1 MSTQFVIIL
10 RKNSI
15 TTQTALPCMSQSLTE
30 ANCEDEDCK
39 YSGTKEY
46 FNRTPLLIAIDQGNR
61 EIVELL
67 IRNHADINF
76 ITTAGE
82 SAFGLAL
89 KNDNNEL
96 IQLLLDAGVDIN
108 LHSNNVTSLHW
119 AVARNNYPI
128 AEYLIN
134 KGADVNTVCHYPP
147 RECFN
152 TCCSALHV
160 AVKNKNKDMIELL
173 LKNNADVNIKAN
185 CDETTPCHFPV
196 RDYFNRTPLHI
207 AVDKEDKE
215 VVKLLIKNKADVNI
229 STRTGETALG
239 IAVKKNNF
247 ALVKLLLNADAEIN
261 SSNESPLHLAIKR
274 RHYKMA
280 EYLLNRGAD
289 FNIRDSGGAV
299 INLQCADE
307 DFKVVIKRHI
317 VKLEAANLYAG
328 SYLCEIGDGFDW
340 LYRECY
346 HEIKLM
352 RKTCIG
358 KSNLTFYNL
367 LTMCQHKLALR
378 LKHVDVNYAGSVLK
392 GTARSKFPLYGEM
405 KSFHLFENYQ
415 TI

>member
-1 MSTQFVIIL
+1 MTPNIKPPSDIICL
-10 RKNSI
+10 HRAAAQNNYKAVRNLI
-15 TTQTALPCMSQSLTE
+15 DLGADVNAICHYPPQKFNYNANCTALHVAVANGSKRIVELLIKNDANVNIE
-30 ANCEDEDCK
+30 ANCEDEDGK
-39 YSGTKEY
+39 YSGIKEY

-67 IRNHADINF
+67 IRNDADINF
-76 ITTAGE
+76 TTTAGE

-89 KNDNNEL
+89 KNDNDEL
-96 IQLLLDAGVDIN
+96 IQLLLDAGVDVN

-229 STRTGETALG
+229 GTRTGETALG

-247 ALVKLLLNADAEIN
+247 TLVKFLLDADAEIN
-261 SSNESPLHLAIKR
+261 STNESPLHLAMKQ

-289 FNIRDSGGAV
+289 FNIRDFDGAV

-307 DFKVVIKRHI
+307 DTEVIKRHI
-317 VKLEAANLYAG
+317 VKLKAANLYIG
-328 SYLCEIGDGFDW
+328 SYLCEIGDGFDC
-340 LYRECY
+340 LYEECYRE
-346 HEIKLM
+346 IPV
-352 RKTCIG
+352 RI
-358 KSNLTFYNL
+358 
-367 LTMCQHKLALR
+367 
-378 LKHVDVNYAGSVLK
+378 
-392 GTARSKFPLYGEM
+392 
-405 KSFHLFENYQ
+405 
-415 TI
+415 